1 MSQNRKPIN
10 RLNDVLMKYV
20 FAREE
25 QKAVTLSLINA
36 VFAVENYTLL
46 EDFQFLDRELDPRN
60 LQDKEVRLDILGRSS
75 DGTSVNV
82 EVQVD
87 GFSWMT
93 KRILYYWARR
103 YALKRGETYGNL
115 ARTVSIAILN
125 YVLFPELPHEY
136 HHAFAVQ
143 HTKHPERHF
152 TDDLEIHCIELPKFE
167 QQRGDVASLN
177 PLGKWLAYFS
187 KKTSAADLEAIA
199 MQDPMI
205 HQAVE
210 AEHDFM
216 QNPDF
221 VSAYDIAEKA
231 ERDRYAREQFVRDEG
246 LAKGL
251 AQGRAEGWRDGK
263 AEVAQ
268 NLLHLGM
275 PVTQISEAT
284 GLSTAEIEALRK
296 VQ

>member
-1 MSQNRKPIN
+1 MHQERKPIN

-36 VFAVENYTLL
+36 VFAAENYTLL
-46 EDFQFLDRELDPRN
+46 EDFQY
-60 LQDKEVRLDILGRSS
+60 K
-75 DGTSVNV
+75 
-82 EVQVD
+82 
-87 GFSWMT
+87 
-93 KRILYYWARR
+93 
-103 YALKRGETYGNL
+103 
-115 ARTVSIAILN
+115 
-125 YVLFPELPHEY
+125 Y

-143 HTKHPERHF
+143 HTKHPEMHF
-152 TDDLEIHCIELPKFE
+152 TDDLEIHCLELPKFE
-167 QQRGDVASLN
+167 QQRGDIASLN

-187 KKTSAADLEAIA
+187 KKTPAADLEAIA

-210 AEHDFM
+210 AEQRFM

-246 LAKGL
+246 R
-251 AQGRAEGWRDGK
+251 AQGRIEGWKDGQAEGWQAGRAKGWEDGK
-263 AEVAQ
+263 ADERREIAQ
-268 NLLHLGM
+268 NLLHLGL
-275 PVTQISEAT
+275 PIAQIAEAT
-284 GLSTAEIEALRK
+284 GLAPAEIEALRK

>member
-1 MSQNRKPIN
+1 MNQERKPIN

-25 QKAVTLSLINA
+25 QKA
-36 VFAVENYTLL
+36 
-46 EDFQFLDRELDPRN
+46 
-60 LQDKEVRLDILGRSS
+60 
-75 DGTSVNV
+75 
-82 EVQVD
+82 
-87 GFSWMT
+87 
-93 KRILYYWARR
+93 
-103 YALKRGETYGNL
+103 
-115 ARTVSIAILN
+115 VSIAILN

-143 HTKHPERHF
+143 HTKHPEMHL
-152 TDDLEIHCIELPKFE
+152 TDDLEIHCLELPKFE
-167 QQRGDVASLN
+167 QQRGDIASLN

-187 KKTSAADLEAIA
+187 RKTPAADLEAIA

-210 AEHDFM
+210 AEHRFM

-246 LAKGL
+246 RAEGWRE
-251 AQGRAEGWRDGK
+251 GRAEGWKDGK

-268 NLLHLGM
+268 NLLHLGL
-275 PVTQISEAT
+275 PIAQIAEAT